1 MNDIKASVE
10 QALAKIRPMLQRD
23 GGDIELV
30 EVTDGVVKVRLTGA
44 CKGCP
49 MSQVTLKQGVEKLLM
64 KEVPGLK
71 SVQAV
76 KGRGPQRGFLSAS
89 GLGFT
94 ARLKAPDPGRSQLCL
109 TSYRPTP

>member
-1 MNDIKASVE
+1 MKDLKESVE

-30 EVTDGVVKVRLTGA
+30 EVTDGIAKVRLTGA

-49 MSQVTLKQGVEKLLM
+49 MSQMTLKQGVEKLLM

-71 SVQAV
+71 EVQAV
-76 KGRGPQRGFLSAS
+76 
-89 GLGFT
+89 
-94 ARLKAPDPGRSQLCL
+94 
-109 TSYRPTP
+109 

>member
-1 MNDIKASVE
+1 VSDIKQSVE

-30 EVTDGVVKVRLTGA
+30 EVKDGVVKVRLTGA

-49 MSQVTLKQGVEKLLM
+49 MSQMTLKQGVEKLLL

-71 SVQAV
+71 EVQAV
-76 KGRGPQRGFLSAS
+76 
-89 GLGFT
+89 
-94 ARLKAPDPGRSQLCL
+94 
-109 TSYRPTP
+109 

>member
-1 MNDIKASVE
+1 MADLKAAIE
-10 QALAKIRPMLQRD
+10 QALAKIRPLLQRD

-49 MSQVTLKQGVEKLLM
+49 MSQMTLKQGVEKLLM

-71 SVQAV
+71 EVQAV
-76 KGRGPQRGFLSAS
+76 
-89 GLGFT
+89 
-94 ARLKAPDPGRSQLCL
+94 
-109 TSYRPTP
+109 

>member
-1 MNDIKASVE
+1 MNAAVE
-10 QALAKIRPMLQRD
+10 QALAKIRPFLQRD

-49 MSQVTLKQGVEKLLM
+49 MSQMTLKQGVEKLLM
-64 KEVPGLK
+64 KEVPGLT

-76 KGRGPQRGFLSAS
+76 
-89 GLGFT
+89 
-94 ARLKAPDPGRSQLCL
+94 
-109 TSYRPTP
+109 

>member
-1 MNDIKASVE
+1 MKDIKVAVE
-10 QALAKIRPMLQRD
+10 QALAKIRPFLQRD

-49 MSQVTLKQGVEKLLM
+49 MSQMTLKQGVEKLLM
-64 KEVPGLK
+64 KEVPGLT

-76 KGRGPQRGFLSAS
+76 
-89 GLGFT
+89 
-94 ARLKAPDPGRSQLCL
+94 
-109 TSYRPTP
+109 